1 MTAVDTAR
9 VKPVKPVKPRR
20 RPGRPRA
27 DEPQGEGLREAVI
40 SATEQVYGSH
50 GYRGSSVELIA
61 QAAGI
66 SRPLFYRLFKD
77 RREVIDIVV
86 VRANDALQASVLAA
100 IQPKTSLITML
111 LAAIDAYFAWC
122 RSHALIAG
130 SIYREL
136 HDLDSPASIHRARV
150 FEELGQLLRLKAQ
163 ERGTQTLPRM
173 MHDTLMCA
181 IEHVGS
187 RSFWPEPVSPQELA
201 LNRAII
207 ERIVLASVA
216 SADEQALVPGLDTLL
231 DDGRH
236 ERSSV

>member
-1 MTAVDTAR
+1 
-9 VKPVKPVKPRR
+9 
-20 RPGRPRA
+20 
-27 DEPQGEGLREAVI
+27 
-40 SATEQVYGSH
+40 
-50 GYRGSSVELIA
+50 
-61 QAAGI
+61 
-66 SRPLFYRLFKD
+66 
-77 RREVIDIVV
+77 
-86 VRANDALQASVLAA
+86 
-100 IQPKTSLITML
+100 
-111 LAAIDAYFAWC
+111 
-122 RSHALIAG
+122 
-130 SIYREL
+130 
-136 HDLDSPASIHRARV
+136 
-150 FEELGQLLRLKAQ
+150 
-163 ERGTQTLPRM
+163 M